1 MSLPLGFGKVGLH
14 ELSPLQDR
22 TLVEV
27 TETARMHKTPAVN
40 KGGTALMTPFADE
53 SRQRA
58 FLLSGIGPLDGMEE
72 GHSREPGR
80 RRSAERRSL

>member
-1 MSLPLGFGKVGLH
+1 MWTRV
-14 ELSPLQDR
+14 R
-22 TLVEV
+22 
-27 TETARMHKTPAVN
+27 PAVN

-80 RRSAERRSL
+80 RRSVAETPAEETPAAE